1 MGIRIGR
8 TMKRDADS
16 GNPPEAGFHRLSRVL
31 K

>member
-16 GNPPEAGFHRLSRVL
+16 GNPSQPGFHRLSRAL